1 MIMTEQADNQDA
13 SNEFDKQ
20 SSLEDWERKHD
31 CVITAL
37 SQEYYNQIET
47 IRQADEKTN
56 KYLVVMSIFIAGFFT
71 ILASSLMD
79 SLIFQ
84 TNPLTLKSFLS
95 IILLFLLVATG
106 IYSIKTIKFLS
117 DSLDFVPTWKL
128 PDLEQDLD
136 QLNGNNSAAFK
147 HYLIQC
153 YQEAIN
159 KTKESIDTKQG
170 KIRIAAKKVHMSII
184 LMACTTALLF
194 SIKYLN

>member
-1 MIMTEQADNQDA
+1 MTEQVENQDTSA
-13 SNEFDKQ
+13 NESDKK
-20 SSLEDWERKHD
+20 SDLEDWERKHD

-56 KYLVVMSIFIAGFFT
+56 KYLVVVSIFIAGFFR

-128 PDLEQDLD
+128 PNLEQDLD
-136 QLNGNNSAAFK
+136 RLNACNSAAFK

-159 KTKESIDTKQG
+159 KTKESIDTKQN

>member
-1 MIMTEQADNQDA
+1 MTEQVENQDA
-13 SNEFDKQ
+13 STNESDKK
-20 SSLEDWERKHD
+20 SDLEDWERKYD
-31 CVITAL
+31 FVITAL
-37 SQEYYNQIET
+37 SQEYYSQIET

-56 KYLVVMSIFIAGFFT
+56 KYLVVVSIFIAGFFT
-71 ILASSLMD
+71 ILASPLMD
-79 SLIFQ
+79 KLMFQ
-84 TNPLTLKSFLS
+84 ADPLTLKSFLS
-95 IILLFLLVATG
+95 IILLVLLVVTG
-106 IYSIKTIKFLS
+106 FYGIKTIKFLS

-136 QLNGNNSAAFK
+136 RLNGYNSAAFK

-184 LMACTTALLF
+184 LMACTIALLF
-194 SIKYLN
+194 LIKYLN

>member
-1 MIMTEQADNQDA
+1 MIMTEKADNQDA
-13 SNEFDKQ
+13 LNEFDKQ
-20 SSLEDWERKHD
+20 SSLEDWERKYD
-31 CVITAL
+31 FVITAL
-37 SQEYYNQIET
+37 SQEYYSQIET

-56 KYLVVMSIFIAGFFT
+56 KYLVVVSIFIAGFFT

-84 TNPLTLKSFLS
+84 SNPLTLKSFLS
-95 IILLFLLVATG
+95 IILVILLVVTG
-106 IYSIKTIKFLS
+106 FYSIKTIKFLS

-128 PDLEQDLD
+128 PDLENKLAQSE
-136 QLNGNNSAAFK
+136 GYNSASFK
-147 HYLIQC
+147 NHLIKC

-159 KTKESIDTKQG
+159 KTKTSIDTKQG
-170 KIRIAAKKVHMSII
+170 KIRIAAEQVNMSII

>member
-56 KYLVVMSIFIAGFFT
+56 KYLVVVSIFIAGFFT
-71 ILASSLMD
+71 ILASPLMD
-79 SLIFQ
+79 NLTFQ
-84 TNPLTLKSFLS
+84 ANPLTLKSFLS
-95 IILLFLLVATG
+95 IILVILLVATG
-106 IYSIKTIKFLS
+106 FYSIKTIKFLS

-128 PDLEQDLD
+128 PDLEQDLGR
-136 QLNGNNSAAFK
+136 LNECNSAAFK

-184 LMACTTALLF
+184 LMACTTVLLF
-194 SIKYLN
+194 SIKYSN

>member
-1 MIMTEQADNQDA
+1 MTEQADNQDA

-56 KYLVVMSIFIAGFFT
+56 KYLVVVSIFIAGFFT
-71 ILASSLMD
+71 ILASPLMD
-79 SLIFQ
+79 NLTFQ
-84 TNPLTLKSFLS
+84 ANPLTLKSFLS
-95 IILLFLLVATG
+95 IILVILLVATG
-106 IYSIKTIKFLS
+106 FYSIKTIKFLS

-128 PDLEQDLD
+128 PDLEQDLGR
-136 QLNGNNSAAFK
+136 LNECNSAAFK

-184 LMACTTALLF
+184 LMACTTVLLF
-194 SIKYLN
+194 SIKYSN